1 MKKLL
6 PIFLLLLLTS
16 CSQQLVFE
24 RKQYNSSYQNNL
36 ASGYN
41 SANIKMEVV
50 EAKNDENIN
59 KVIFE
64 NIKELSVFIENEN
77 LNINNYN
84 ELTKGFVS
92 TYKKAKNQVPNSSV
106 KSWEFELESNVEY
119 ETEEFVNIG
128 INYFSSYG
136 DKDGFGGKRSLLFN
150 KITGN
155 QLKNKDIFTNVAM
168 VEKIV
173 ENKFRTKYKVK
184 NTVSLNE
191 QGYCFEN
198 NKFYLTNNVFFT
210 IEGITFL
217 YNINEIASY
226 EKGTF
231 EVRFTYDELDRYLLV
246 K

>member
-59 KVIFE
+59 KIIFE

-77 LNINNYN
+77 LNIKNYDQ
-84 ELTKGFVS
+84 LTKGFVS
-92 TYKKAKNQVPNSSV
+92 TYKKAKNEVPNSSV
-106 KSWEFELESNVEY
+106 KSWEFQLESNVEY

-136 DKDGFGGKRSLLFN
+136 DKDGFGGKRSLIFN

-155 QLKNKDIFTNVAM
+155 QLKNKDIFSNLPV

-184 NTVSLNE
+184 NNLSLND

-217 YNINEIASY
+217 YNINEISSY

-231 EVRFTYDELDRYLLV
+231 EVHFTYDELDKYLMI

>member
-1 MKKLL
+1 MKKLI

-59 KVIFE
+59 KIIFE

-77 LNINNYN
+77 LNIKNYDQ
-84 ELTKGFVS
+84 LTKGFVS

-106 KSWEFELESNVEY
+106 KSWEFQLESNVEY
-119 ETEEFVNIG
+119 ETDEFVNIG

-136 DKDGFGGKRSLLFN
+136 DKDGFGGKRSLIFN

-155 QLKNKDIFTNVAM
+155 QLKNKDIFSNLPV
-168 VEKIV
+168 VEKLV
-173 ENKFRTKYKVK
+173 ESKFRTKYNVRN
-184 NTVSLNE
+184 NTSLND

-217 YNINEIASY
+217 YNINEISSY

-231 EVRFTYDELDRYLLV
+231 VVHFTYDELDKYLLI

>member
-24 RKQYNSSYQNNL
+24 RKQYNSSYPSNM

-50 EAKNDENIN
+50 EAKNDDNIN
-59 KVIFE
+59 KIIFE

-77 LNINNYN
+77 LNIKNYN
-84 ELTKGFVS
+84 ELTKGFVA
-92 TYKKAKNQVPNSSV
+92 TYKKAKNQVPDSSV
-106 KSWEFELESNVEY
+106 KSWEFELESNIEY

-136 DKDGFGGKRSLLFN
+136 DKEGFGGKRSLLFN

-155 QLKNKDIFTNVAM
+155 QLKNKDIFTNVG
-168 VEKIV
+168 IV
-173 ENKFRTKYKVK
+173 ERLVESKFRTKYKVK
-184 NTVSLNE
+184 SGVPLND

-226 EKGTF
+226 EKGIF
-231 EVRFTYDELDRYLLV
+231 EVRFTYDELDRFLLI